1 MDLKLV
7 YATYPS
13 LALAEAAARHLVE
26 ARLVAC
32 GNILPAMV
40 SIYRWEG
47 QVERAEE
54 VVLLLKTTAALAPQV
69 VEAVRAGHPYEVP
82 AVFILPVDGTHPAFL
97 EWVGAE
103 TTPRA

>member
-13 LALAEAAARHLVE
+13 LALAEAAARQLVA

-40 SIYRWEG
+40 SIYRWEDK
-47 QVERAEE
+47 VERADE
-54 VVLLLKTTAALAPQV
+54 VVLLLKTTAALAEQV
-69 VEAVRAGHPYEVP
+69 VEAVRAGHPYDVP
-82 AVFILPVDGTHPAFL
+82 AVFILPVEGTHPAFL
-97 EWVGAE
+97 AWVGAE

>member
-13 LALAEAAARHLVE
+13 LARAEAAARQLVE

-32 GNILPAMV
+32 GNILPGMV

-47 QVERAEE
+47 TVERADE
-54 VVLLLKTTAALAPQV
+54 VVLLLKTTAALAEQV
-69 VEAVRAGHPYEVP
+69 VAAVRADHPYEVP
-82 AVFILPVDGTHPAFL
+82 AVFILPVERTHPAFL
-97 EWVGAE
+97 AWVGAE
-103 TTPRA
+103 TMPRA